1 MKFIQSLILAALI
14 IFAGVYF
21 GSNYLLASMFERWLG
36 VKTTVGSVRWGIS
49 DKKMVIH
56 NVRIHNPEGYAR
68 RELAK
73 ISKIQAEY
81 DVSDLRKGIFKI
93 NRLEVDAE
101 EIYLDKKSLSE
112 TNVLQLKPLR
122 RVLGTLNE
130 TSPLKAPLLSF
141 SIGKVRFQID
151 RVIFETQL
159 GNDRVTENR
168 KVESPQADLTELTTP
183 DRVAVYAVL
192 LTLRSAGWQSFLPS
206 KEQAVQSVENQMA
219 VIFEQLRQKAELL
232 QTQIQQVLA
241 EKLKTAS

>member
-1 MKFIQSLILAALI
+1 MKFIQSLIFAAAI

-21 GSNYLLASMFERWLG
+21 GSNYVIASMFERWLG
-36 VKTTVGSVRWGIS
+36 VKTTVGSVRWGAVS
-49 DKKMVIH
+49 KKMVIH
-56 NVRIHNPEGYAR
+56 NVRIHNPEGYAQ

-93 NRLEVDAE
+93 NRLEVNAD

-122 RVLGTLNE
+122 RVLGILTE
-130 TSPLKAPLLSF
+130 TPSLKVPFLSF
-141 SIGKVRFQID
+141 SIDKVRFQMD
-151 RVIFETQL
+151 RVVFETQL
-159 GNDRVTENR
+159 GNDRVTESR

-192 LTLRSAGWQSFLPS
+192 LALRSAGWQSFLPS

-219 VIFEQLRQKAELL
+219 VIFEQLRQKAELI